1 MGGMGEMIFFRQV
14 SMTPN
19 YDILPRL
26 VAPLASGEVTRFAP
40 SPSGYLHL
48 GHAFSAMFASHLA
61 AASGGVMRLRIDD
74 IDTTRCREMYFDA
87 IFEDLAFL
95 EIPYAKPVRYQSE
108 HLTASHEALEYL
120 KNQDLIYPCY
130 LSRREL
136 AELLSAPHQ
145 PSNTDQLIAADIRH
159 EREAEGNQPAW
170 RLRMA
175 TLRDRVGAIEAMDLI
190 HGRVSISLDH
200 IGDEVIARRDIGT
213 SYHLGTV
220 LDDDAMGVTLVSRGY
235 DLFDAIPIQRILQ
248 ELLGLKPPRYAHH
261 ELIPNE
267 HGQRLAKRENA
278 LSLRQMR
285 QNGLDRGRI
294 LRMMTK
300 CRNFIEKI

>member
-1 MGGMGEMIFFRQV
+1 MVLNNDMI
-14 SMTPN
+14 PH
-19 YDILPRL
+19 LL
-26 VAPLASGEVTRFAP
+26 APLKSTEITRFAP

-48 GHAFSAMFASHLA
+48 GHAFSAMFASSLA
-61 AASGGVMRLRIDD
+61 EASGGVMRLRIDD
-74 IDTTRCREMYFDA
+74 IDTTRCQDIYFDA

-95 EIPYAKPVRYQSE
+95 GISYEEPVRYQSQ
-108 HLTASHEALEYL
+108 HLIASHDALEYL
-120 KNQDLIYPCY
+120 KDQDMIYPCY

-145 PSNTDQLIAADIRH
+145 PSNTDQLITPNIRD
-159 EREAEGNQPAW
+159 EREADGKQPAW

-175 TLRDRVGAIEAMDLI
+175 GVRDRISEIEATDLI
-190 HGRVSISLDH
+190 HGRVKIPLDT

-213 SYHLGTV
+213 SYHLSTV
-220 LDDDAMGVTLVSRGY
+220 LDDDAMEVSLVSRGY

-248 ELLGLKPPRYAHH
+248 ELLGLTPPRYAHH

-267 HGQRLAKRENA
+267 QGQRLAKRENA

-285 QNGLDRGRI
+285 ENGCDRDLI
-294 LRMMTK
+294 LKMMTK
-300 CRNFIEKI
+300 CRNFNQKL

>member
-1 MGGMGEMIFFRQV
+1 MVLNNNMI
-14 SMTPN
+14 PH
-19 YDILPRL
+19 LL
-26 VAPLASGEVTRFAP
+26 APLKSTEITRFAP

-48 GHAFSAMFASHLA
+48 GHAFSAMFASSLA
-61 AASGGVMRLRIDD
+61 EASGGVMRLRIDD
-74 IDTTRCREMYFDA
+74 IDTTRCQDIYFDA

-95 EIPYAKPVRYQSE
+95 GISYEEPVRYQSQ
-108 HLTASHEALEYL
+108 HLIASHDALEYL
-120 KNQDLIYPCY
+120 KDQDMIYPCY

-145 PSNTDQLIAADIRH
+145 PSNTDQLITPNIRD
-159 EREAEGNQPAW
+159 EREADGKQPAW

-175 TLRDRVGAIEAMDLI
+175 GVRDRISEIEATDLI
-190 HGRVSISLDH
+190 HGRVKIPLDT

-213 SYHLGTV
+213 SYHLSTV
-220 LDDDAMGVTLVSRGY
+220 LDDDAMEVSLVSRGY

-248 ELLGLKPPRYAHH
+248 ELLGITPPRYAHH

-267 HGQRLAKRENA
+267 QGQRLAKRENA

-285 QNGLDRGRI
+285 ENGCDRDLI
-294 LRMMTK
+294 LKMMTK
-300 CRNFIEKI
+300 CRNFNQKL

>member
-1 MGGMGEMIFFRQV
+1 MI
-14 SMTPN
+14 PH
-19 YDILPRL
+19 LL
-26 VAPLASGEVTRFAP
+26 APLKSTEITRFAP

-48 GHAFSAMFASHLA
+48 GHAFSAMFASSLA
-61 AASGGVMRLRIDD
+61 EASGGVMRLRIDD
-74 IDTTRCREMYFDA
+74 IDTTRCQDIYFDA

-95 EIPYAKPVRYQSE
+95 GISYEEPVRYQSQ
-108 HLTASHEALEYL
+108 HLIASHDALEYL
-120 KNQDLIYPCY
+120 KDQDMIYPCY

-145 PSNTDQLIAADIRH
+145 PSNTDQLITPNIRD
-159 EREAEGNQPAW
+159 EREADGKQPAW

-175 TLRDRVGAIEAMDLI
+175 GVRDRISEIEATDLI
-190 HGRVSISLDH
+190 HGRVKIPLDT

-213 SYHLGTV
+213 SYHLSTV
-220 LDDDAMGVTLVSRGY
+220 LDDDAMEVSLVSRGY

-248 ELLGLKPPRYAHH
+248 ELLGITPPRYAHH

-267 HGQRLAKRENA
+267 QGQRLAKRENA

-285 QNGLDRGRI
+285 ENGCDRDLI
-294 LRMMTK
+294 LKMMTK
-300 CRNFIEKI
+300 CRNFNQKL

>member
-1 MGGMGEMIFFRQV
+1 MALNIDMIPHLL
-14 SMTPN
+14 TP
-19 YDILPRL
+19 LT
-26 VAPLASGEVTRFAP
+26 SGEITRFAP

-61 AASGGVMRLRIDD
+61 EASGGVMRLRIDD
-74 IDTTRCREMYFDA
+74 IDTTRCRDIYFDA

-95 EIPYAKPVRYQSE
+95 NINYAEPVRYQSQ
-108 HLTASHEALEYL
+108 HLAASRNALDYL
-120 KNQDLIYPCY
+120 RDQNIIYPCY
-130 LSRREL
+130 LTRREL

-145 PSNTDQLIAADIRH
+145 PSNTDQLITSNMRD
-159 EREAEGNQPAW
+159 EREADGKQPAW

-175 TLRDRVGAIEAMDLI
+175 GIRDRISEIEATDLI
-190 HGRVSISLDH
+190 HGRVKIPLDT

-213 SYHLGTV
+213 SYHLSTV
-220 LDDDAMGVTLVSRGY
+220 LDDDAMEVSLVSRGY

-248 ELLGLKPPRYAHH
+248 ELLGITPPRYAHH

-267 HGQRLAKRENA
+267 QGQRLAKRENA

-285 QNGLDRGRI
+285 QNGCDRDLI
-294 LRMMTK
+294 LKMMTK
-300 CRNFIEKI
+300 CRNFNQKL

>member
-1 MGGMGEMIFFRQV
+1 MVLNNDMI
-14 SMTPN
+14 PH
-19 YDILPRL
+19 LL
-26 VAPLASGEVTRFAP
+26 APLKSTEITRFAP

-48 GHAFSAMFASHLA
+48 GHAFSAMFASSLA
-61 AASGGVMRLRIDD
+61 EASGGVMRLRIDD
-74 IDTTRCREMYFDA
+74 IDTTRCQDIYFDA

-95 EIPYAKPVRYQSE
+95 GISYEEPVRYQSQ
-108 HLTASHEALEYL
+108 HLIASHDALEYL
-120 KNQDLIYPCY
+120 KDQDMIYPCY

-145 PSNTDQLIAADIRH
+145 PVNTDQLITPNIRD
-159 EREAEGNQPAW
+159 EREADGKQPAW

-175 TLRDRVGAIEAMDLI
+175 GVRDRISEIEATDLI
-190 HGRVSISLDH
+190 HGRVKIPLDT

-213 SYHLGTV
+213 SYHLSTV
-220 LDDDAMGVTLVSRGY
+220 LDDDAMEVSLVSRGY

-248 ELLGLKPPRYAHH
+248 ELLGITPPRYAHH

-267 HGQRLAKRENA
+267 QGQRLAKRENA

-285 QNGLDRGRI
+285 ENGCDRDLI
-294 LRMMTK
+294 LKMMTK
-300 CRNFIEKI
+300 CRNFNQKL

>member
-1 MGGMGEMIFFRQV
+1 MVSNNNMI
-14 SMTPN
+14 PH
-19 YDILPRL
+19 LL
-26 VAPLASGEVTRFAP
+26 APLKSTEITRFAP

-48 GHAFSAMFASHLA
+48 GHAFSAMFASSLA
-61 AASGGVMRLRIDD
+61 EASGGVMRLRIDD
-74 IDTTRCREMYFDA
+74 IDTTRCQDIYFDA

-95 EIPYAKPVRYQSE
+95 GISYEEPVRYQSQ
-108 HLTASHEALEYL
+108 HLIASHDALEYL
-120 KNQDLIYPCY
+120 KDQDMIYPCY

-145 PSNTDQLIAADIRH
+145 PSNTDQLITPNIRD
-159 EREAEGNQPAW
+159 EREADGKQPAW

-175 TLRDRVGAIEAMDLI
+175 GIRDRISEIEATDLI
-190 HGRVSISLDH
+190 HGRVKIPLDT

-213 SYHLGTV
+213 SYHLSTV
-220 LDDDAMGVTLVSRGY
+220 LDDDAMEVSLVSRGY

-248 ELLGLKPPRYAHH
+248 ELLGITPPRYAHH

-267 HGQRLAKRENA
+267 QGQRLAKRENA

-285 QNGLDRGRI
+285 ENGCDRDLI
-294 LRMMTK
+294 LKMMTK
-300 CRNFIEKI
+300 CRNFNQKL

>member
-1 MGGMGEMIFFRQV
+1 MVSNNNMI
-14 SMTPN
+14 PH
-19 YDILPRL
+19 LL
-26 VAPLASGEVTRFAP
+26 APLKSTEITRFAP

-48 GHAFSAMFASHLA
+48 GHAFSAMFASSLA
-61 AASGGVMRLRIDD
+61 EASGGVMRLRIDD
-74 IDTTRCREMYFDA
+74 IDTTRCQDIYFDA

-95 EIPYAKPVRYQSE
+95 GISYEEPVRYQSQ
-108 HLTASHEALEYL
+108 HLIASHDALEYL
-120 KNQDLIYPCY
+120 KDQDMIYPCY

-145 PSNTDQLIAADIRH
+145 PSNTDQLITPNIRD
-159 EREAEGNQPAW
+159 EREADGKQPAW

-175 TLRDRVGAIEAMDLI
+175 GVRDRISEIEATDLI
-190 HGRVSISLDH
+190 HGRVKIPLDT

-213 SYHLGTV
+213 SYHLSTV
-220 LDDDAMGVTLVSRGY
+220 LDDDAMEVSLVSRGY

-248 ELLGLKPPRYAHH
+248 ELLGITPPRYAHH

-267 HGQRLAKRENA
+267 QGQRLAKRENA

-285 QNGLDRGRI
+285 ENGCDRDLI
-294 LRMMTK
+294 LKMMTK
-300 CRNFIEKI
+300 CRNFNQKL

>member
-1 MGGMGEMIFFRQV
+1 MVLNNDMI
-14 SMTPN
+14 PH
-19 YDILPRL
+19 LL
-26 VAPLASGEVTRFAP
+26 APLKSTEITRFAP

-48 GHAFSAMFASHLA
+48 GHAFSAMFASSLA
-61 AASGGVMRLRIDD
+61 EASGGVMRLRIDD
-74 IDTTRCREMYFDA
+74 IDTTRCQDIYFDA

-95 EIPYAKPVRYQSE
+95 GISYEEPVRYQSQ
-108 HLTASHEALEYL
+108 HLIASHDALEYL
-120 KNQDLIYPCY
+120 KDQDMIYPCY

-145 PSNTDQLIAADIRH
+145 PSNTDQLITPNIRD
-159 EREAEGNQPAW
+159 EREADGKQPAW

-175 TLRDRVGAIEAMDLI
+175 GIRDRISEIEATDLI
-190 HGRVSISLDH
+190 HGRVKIPLDT

-213 SYHLGTV
+213 SYHLSTV
-220 LDDDAMGVTLVSRGY
+220 LDDDAMEVSLVSRGY

-248 ELLGLKPPRYAHH
+248 ELLGITPPRYAHH

-267 HGQRLAKRENA
+267 QGQRLAKRENA

-285 QNGLDRGRI
+285 ENGCDRDLI
-294 LRMMTK
+294 LKMMTK
-300 CRNFIEKI
+300 CRNFNQKL

>member
-1 MGGMGEMIFFRQV
+1 MVLNNDMI
-14 SMTPN
+14 PH
-19 YDILPRL
+19 LL
-26 VAPLASGEVTRFAP
+26 APLKSTEITRFAP

-48 GHAFSAMFASHLA
+48 GHAFSAMFASSLA
-61 AASGGVMRLRIDD
+61 EASGGVMRLRIDD
-74 IDTTRCREMYFDA
+74 IDTTRCQDIYFDA

-95 EIPYAKPVRYQSE
+95 GISYEEPVRYQSQ
-108 HLTASHEALEYL
+108 HLIASHDALEYL
-120 KNQDLIYPCY
+120 KDQDMIYPCY

-145 PSNTDQLIAADIRH
+145 PSNTDQLITPNIRD
-159 EREAEGNQPAW
+159 EREADGKQPAW

-175 TLRDRVGAIEAMDLI
+175 GVRDRISEIEATDLI
-190 HGRVSISLDH
+190 HGRVKIPLDT

-213 SYHLGTV
+213 SYHLSTV
-220 LDDDAMGVTLVSRGY
+220 LDDDAMEVSLVSRGY

-248 ELLGLKPPRYAHH
+248 ELLGITPPRYAHH

-267 HGQRLAKRENA
+267 QGQRLAKRENA

-285 QNGLDRGRI
+285 QNGCDRDLI
-294 LRMMTK
+294 LKMMTK
-300 CRNFIEKI
+300 CRNFNQKL

>member
-1 MGGMGEMIFFRQV
+1 MI
-14 SMTPN
+14 PH
-19 YDILPRL
+19 LL
-26 VAPLASGEVTRFAP
+26 APLKSTEITRFAP

-48 GHAFSAMFASHLA
+48 GHAFSAMFASSLA
-61 AASGGVMRLRIDD
+61 EASGGVMRLRIDD
-74 IDTTRCREMYFDA
+74 IDTTRCQDIYFDA

-95 EIPYAKPVRYQSE
+95 GISYEEPVRYQSQ
-108 HLTASHEALEYL
+108 HLIASHDALEYL
-120 KNQDLIYPCY
+120 KDQDMIYPCY

-145 PSNTDQLIAADIRH
+145 PVNTDQLITPNIRD
-159 EREAEGNQPAW
+159 EREADGKQPAW

-175 TLRDRVGAIEAMDLI
+175 GVRDRISEIEATDLI
-190 HGRVSISLDH
+190 HGRVKIPLDT

-213 SYHLGTV
+213 SYHLSTV
-220 LDDDAMGVTLVSRGY
+220 LDDDAMEVSLVSRGY

-248 ELLGLKPPRYAHH
+248 ELLGITPPRYAHH

-267 HGQRLAKRENA
+267 QGQRLAKRENA

-285 QNGLDRGRI
+285 ENGCDRDLI
-294 LRMMTK
+294 LKMMTK
-300 CRNFIEKI
+300 CRNFNQKL

>member
-1 MGGMGEMIFFRQV
+1 MVLNNDMI
-14 SMTPN
+14 PH
-19 YDILPRL
+19 LL
-26 VAPLASGEVTRFAP
+26 APLKSTEITRFAP

-48 GHAFSAMFASHLA
+48 GHAFSAMFASSLA
-61 AASGGVMRLRIDD
+61 EASGGVMRLRIDD
-74 IDTTRCREMYFDA
+74 IDTTRCQDIYFDA

-95 EIPYAKPVRYQSE
+95 GISYEEPVRYQSQ
-108 HLTASHEALEYL
+108 HLIASHDALEYL
-120 KNQDLIYPCY
+120 KDQDMIYPCY

-145 PSNTDQLIAADIRH
+145 PSNTDQLITPNIRD
-159 EREAEGNQPAW
+159 EREADGKQPAW

-175 TLRDRVGAIEAMDLI
+175 GVRDRISEIEATDLI
-190 HGRVSISLDH
+190 HGRVKIPLDT

-213 SYHLGTV
+213 SYHLSTV
-220 LDDDAMGVTLVSRGY
+220 LDDDAMEVSLVSRGY

-248 ELLGLKPPRYAHH
+248 ELLGITPPRYAHH

-267 HGQRLAKRENA
+267 QGQRLAKRENA

-285 QNGLDRGRI
+285 ENGCDRDLI
-294 LRMMTK
+294 LKMMTK
-300 CRNFIEKI
+300 CRNFNQKL

>member
-1 MGGMGEMIFFRQV
+1 MGEMIFFRQV
-14 SMTPN
+14 RMTLTD
-19 YDILPRL
+19 DIIPPLL
-26 VAPLASGEVTRFAP
+26 APLASGEITRFAP

-48 GHAFSAMFASHLA
+48 GHAFSAMFASRLA
-61 AASGGVMRLRIDD
+61 ASSGGEMCLRIDD
-74 IDTTRCREMYFDA
+74 IDKTRCRDIYFDA

-95 EIPYAKPVRYQSE
+95 DISYQKPIRIQSQ
-108 HLTASHEALEYL
+108 HLAASHKALKYL
-120 KNQDLIYPCY
+120 KDENLIYPCY

-136 AELLSAPHQ
+136 AELLSAPHH
-145 PSNTDQLIAADIRH
+145 PSNTDQLIAAELRD

-175 TLRDRVGAIEAMDLI
+175 TIRDQFKDIEAMDLI
-190 HGRVSISLDH
+190 HGKVCISLDH

-213 SYHLGTV
+213 SYHLSTV
-220 LDDDAMGVTLVSRGY
+220 LDDDAMSVSLVSRGY
-235 DLFDAIPIQRILQ
+235 DLFDAIPVQRILQ
-248 ELLGLKPPRYAHH
+248 ELLGITPPRYAHH
-261 ELIPNE
+261 ALIPNE

-285 QNGLDRGRI
+285 QNGCDREAI

-300 CRNFIEKI
+300 CRNLS